1 MGGEEGKEVIRL
13 PGKKHMFIWQHFDLY
28 AFVHTGRQKGRMEA
42 VVMKMGYV
50 WEMEQ
55 KIAL

>member
-50 WEMEQ
+50 
-55 KIAL
+55 